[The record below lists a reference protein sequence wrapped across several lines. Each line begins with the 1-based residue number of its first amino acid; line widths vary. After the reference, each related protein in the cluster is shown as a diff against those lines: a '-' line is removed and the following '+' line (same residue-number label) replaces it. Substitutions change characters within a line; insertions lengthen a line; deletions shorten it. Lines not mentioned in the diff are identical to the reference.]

1 MELLEGMPWNV
12 RIFGRP
18 LAAEQI
24 DLGDKKHAFQ
34 WRNTAYHER
43 DGLLTGLPT
52 DFLFDSLRFDP
63 RYAELVRKIGFP
75 Q

>member
-1 MELLEGMPWNV
+1 MCALPA
-12 RIFGRP
+12 GRP

-34 WRNTAYHER
+34 WLNTAYHER

-52 DFLFDSLRFDP
+52 DFLFDSLRFDT
-63 RYAELVRKIGFP
+63 RNAELVRKIGSP